1 MLASYLFDKN
11 LLAMVNIH
19 ELILETRPDSTY
31 QGDFTIMKLRIVVA
45 SLVALAIV
53 GTSSSAFATTTK
65 KHHKKHHQ
73 MTETATQKDVAPTD
87 YKDYKDAVPVCTI
100 TQTSMIMDET
110 TQNIG
115 RSLPNPCNP
124 RWYDR
129 IQVSGGLNIDVG
141 KFGNRNANLQG
152 ENYQRLSLND
162 AYVNIS
168 ALVNDWAKAFASI
181 SYSDP
186 TINNNPGV
194 FKNFGAAEYSAAYSN
209 NINGTQTNN
218 VELEQAYAT
227 LGNLD
232 TSPFYL
238 QIGKQ
243 FQDYGRYEIH
253 PITES
258 LTQVMTQTLATSL
271 KLGFIANGFHG
282 SIFGFDD
289 PINKNSS
296 STKPTNYGASL
307 GYDQIND
314 QLGYDLGASYLYNMI
329 AANDVAYNVVNFNTL
344 GGTLSDTGS
353 YHSRVG
359 AYALYADVNSG
370 PFTIG
375 GRYTQAL
382 QRFNP
387 NDMPKNGVADLTG
400 DIITGALLADASG
413 AKPWAAGLQ
422 AGYGFDAWG
431 KDQHLYVGYQT
442 SREAAGMDLPK
453 NRYLVGY
460 AISVFG
466 KNTSLGIE
474 WDHDNAY
481 STDNGGSGNNTNLVS
496 LRSSVAFG

>member
-1 MLASYLFDKN
+1 
-11 LLAMVNIH
+11 
-19 ELILETRPDSTY
+19 
-31 QGDFTIMKLRIVVA
+31 MKLKLVVA
-45 SLVALAIV
+45 AMSALALIS
-53 GTSSSAFATTTK
+53 TSSAFATTTTK
-65 KHHKKHHQ
+65 KHHHKKHQ
-73 MTETATQKDVAPTD
+73 EATATQTAEHE
-87 YKDYKDAVPVCTI
+87 YKDYKDMGTPVPVCTI
-100 TQTSMIMDET
+100 TQASMIMDET

-124 RWYDR
+124 QWFDR
-129 IQVSGGLNIDVG
+129 IQISGGLNIDVG

-162 AYVNIS
+162 AYLNV
-168 ALVNDWAKAFASI
+168 AATVNDWAKAFASL

-186 TINNNPGV
+186 TTNANPSAFNNL
-194 FKNFGAAEYSAAYSN
+194 GAAEYSAAYSN
-209 NINGTQTNN
+209 NINASQTNN

-227 LGNLD
+227 LGNFEV
-232 TSPFYL
+232 SPFYL

-282 SIFGFDD
+282 SLFGFDD
-289 PINKNSS
+289 PINKNGSS
-296 STKPTNYGASL
+296 SKPTNYGASL
-307 GYDQIND
+307 GYDLIND
-314 QLGYDLGASYLYNMI
+314 QLGFDVGASYLYNMI
-329 AANDVAYNVVNFNTL
+329 AANDVAYSVVNFDTE
-344 GGTLSDTGS
+344 GGSDTFNG
-353 YHSRVG
+353 YHTRVG
-359 AYALYADVNSG
+359 AYALYGDVNSG

-375 GRYTQAL
+375 ARFTQAL

-387 NDMPKNGVADLTG
+387 NDLPKDGVHDLTG
-400 DIITGALLADASG
+400 DNITGELLSTASG

-431 KDQHLYVGYQT
+431 KPQNIYVGYQT

-460 AISVFG
+460 AINVFG

-481 STDNGGSGNNTNLVS
+481 EVEDGGSGNNTNLVS